1 MTMDALFHFPKF
13 PKAKCAGSG
22 DFFFPDSQVQL
33 EERLPRLIELC
44 GSCIHRADCL
54 DYSIKNEISDGFWA
68 GHTAEERKAK
78 FKTKEE
84 KRTNSLR
91 EIVRQLSNGFT
102 KEEIAK
108 SRGIQMDSLDRT
120 LDRAK
125 RKGLIQ

>member
-1 MTMDALFHFPKF
+1 MTMDALFNFPKF
-13 PKAKCAGSG
+13 PEAKCAGTG

-33 EERLPRLIELC
+33 EERLPCLLELC

-54 DYSIKNEISDGFWA
+54 DYSIENEIPYGFWA
-68 GHTAEERKAK
+68 GYSAEERKAK
-78 FKTKEE
+78 FKNKEE

-91 EIVRQLSNGFT
+91 EIVRQLSTGFT

-108 SRGIQMDSLDRT
+108 DRGIQINSLDRT

-125 RKGLIQ
+125 RKGLI

>member
-1 MTMDALFHFPKF
+1 MTMDALFNFPKF
-13 PKAKCAGSG
+13 PEAKCAGTR

-33 EERLPRLIELC
+33 EERLPRLLELC

-54 DYSIKNEISDGFWA
+54 DYSIENEIPDGFWA
-68 GHTAEERKAK
+68 GYSAEERKAK
-78 FKTKEE
+78 FKNKEE

-91 EIVRQLSNGFT
+91 EIVRQLSTGFT

-108 SRGIQMDSLDRT
+108 DRGIQINSLDRT

-125 RKGLIQ
+125 RKGLI

>member
-1 MTMDALFHFPKF
+1 MTMDALFNFPKF
-13 PKAKCAGSG
+13 PEAKCAETG

-33 EERLPRLIELC
+33 EERLPCLLELC

-54 DYSIKNEISDGFWA
+54 DYSIENEIPYGFWA
-68 GHTAEERKAK
+68 GYSAEERKAK
-78 FKTKEE
+78 FKNKEE

-91 EIVRQLSNGFT
+91 EIVRQLSTGFT

-108 SRGIQMDSLDRT
+108 DRGIQINSLDRT

-125 RKGLIQ
+125 RKGLI